1 MTDPVAAPASAP
13 APATAPSAA
22 APSPTAANAASNARV
37 REAARQFEAVFVG
50 QMAKLML
57 ESVEQNE
64 AFSGG
69 HGEAMFRGVLAETLG
84 GEIAK
89 GPGIGL
95 ANRVMAELLRHQ
107 QGGAQ

>member
-1 MTDPVAAPASAP
+1 MTDPVAAPPAGAP
-13 APATAPSAA
+13 AAPT
-22 APSPTAANAASNARV
+22 PSPAAASNARV

-57 ESVEQNE
+57 ESVEQND

-84 GEIAK
+84 TEVSK
-89 GPGIGL
+89 GSGIGI
-95 ANRVMAELLRHQ
+95 ADRVMTELLRHQ